1 MQRFTIAI
9 AGGSVT
15 GGIQRW
21 SVSQGDR
28 VRIVARSDVDDEL
41 HLHGYDLDEAGRA
54 RPAGDLRLPGD
65 APGAVRARGAPRRRP
80 DRAAGRQPVT
90 IALPLA
96 HGLGAVR
103 DLPVPLWLFYY
114 GAGAALIVSFIALGA
129 LWKRPVLERHAGGR
143 PLPPWAQS
151 VLLSPVLRAVVGAIS
166 VGLLVLVL
174 ATGAF
179 GEYSSATNLAPT
191 FVYVVFWLGLV
202 PVVVLF
208 GNVWNVLSP
217 WKAAADGAAW
227 LGDRLG
233 ISFPAATTYP
243 ERLGH
248 WPAAVGLFAFAALE
262 LCYPNSASPR
272 AVALAV
278 AIYSWLTWVGMATF
292 GREAWHR
299 NGEAFNVYFGL
310 IGRIAPFAVT
320 ERDGRRTVVVR
331 PPLTGLAGAARV
343 PGTVAFL
350 CVMLGSVAFDGFS
363 RTTWWIDRVFD
374 VETRVTTTSI
384 LLSDLITTAVN
395 LVGLVAVI
403 AAVAA
408 IYLLAVAGARAA
420 AHRRQGLRSE
430 FALSLVPI
438 AVAYAV
444 AHYFSLL
451 VFQGQFAWF
460 MASDPFGFGWDLF
473 GTAAFEPNLQAL
485 TPNTVWYVQVGA
497 LVAGHVL
504 GLVLAHDR
512 AVALYREPAHR
523 PADAVRDARPDDRVH
538 RRGPVVAQQRLGR
551 GT

>member
-1 MQRFTIAI
+1 MTPNF
-9 AGGSVT
+9 
-15 GGIQRW
+15 
-21 SVSQGDR
+21 
-28 VRIVARSDVDDEL
+28 
-41 HLHGYDLDEAGRA
+41 
-54 RPAGDLRLPGD
+54 
-65 APGAVRARGAPRRRP
+65 
-80 DRAAGRQPVT
+80 
-90 IALPLA
+90 PLA
-96 HGLGAVR
+96 HGIGAVR

-129 LWKRPVLERHAGGR
+129 LWKRPVLERLSVGR
-143 PLPPWAQS
+143 PLGPRVQR
-151 VLLSPVLRAVVGAIS
+151 VVLSPVPRVILGAIS

-174 ATGAF
+174 LAGAF
-179 GEYSSATNLAPT
+179 GEYSSATNIAPT

-202 PVVVLF
+202 PIVVIF

-233 ISFPAATTYP
+233 ISFPAASSYP
-243 ERLGH
+243 ERLGR
-248 WPAAVGLFAFAALE
+248 WPAVLGLFAFAALE

-278 AIYSWLTWVGMATF
+278 AVYSWVTWVGMATF
-292 GREAWHR
+292 GREEWHR
-299 NGEAFNVYFGL
+299 RGEAFNVYFGL
-310 IGRIAPFAVT
+310 LGRIAPFAVV
-320 ERDGRRTVVVR
+320 ERDGRRTVIVR
-331 PPLTGLAGAARV
+331 PPLTGLAGADTI

-363 RTTWWIDRVFD
+363 RTTWWVDRVFD
-374 VETRVTTTSI
+374 VENRVTTDSI

-395 LVGLVAVI
+395 LVGLIVVI
-403 AAVAA
+403 AVVAA

-420 AHRRQGLRSE
+420 AHRKTGLRYD

-438 AVAYAV
+438 ALAYAV

-451 VFQGQFAWF
+451 VLQGQSVWF

-485 TPNTVWYVQVGA
+485 SPNQVWYVQVVA

-512 AVALYREPAHR
+512 AVALYRDPRIALR
-523 PADAVRDARPDDRVH
+523 TQYAMLVLMIAYTV
-538 RRGPVVAQQRLGR
+538 GGLWLLSNG
-551 GT
+551 